1 MDKLK
6 SVGNDLKNNISNATE
21 QANKNLE
28 TGAGN
33 LNKNFNNKIMKI
45 APMGA
50 ENILKGSKEF
60 LNTNSTVGKG
70 VFLFLI
76 IFIFI
81 GLFGILTRIIY
92 WLMSPSETPYILW
105 GMKSGNSPM
114 TISQA
119 YAEKNSIPLFRSK
132 NENDGIEFS
141 YAFWMYV
148 ESNIGNSN
156 NDTYQHIFHK
166 GSVTK
171 TDENARKE
179 GLFAHNNA
187 PGVYLYTGK
196 DDALNDAY
204 GLNIDVDDRY
214 RILSLL
220 VRMNVYNNSKD
231 LRTPYKYYEDVRIE
245 GIPIKKWIHVVIRS
259 TSQKI
264 LDVYL
269 NGKVVKRVRLSNV
282 IKQNYDDLH
291 INLNGGFD
299 GFLSNIKYW
308 NHAIGTFEID
318 NMVNAGPN
326 LKMSKEDSLNK
337 SKPDYL
343 SNKWY
348 FNESKV
354 NY

>member
-1 MDKLK
+1 MDKIK
-6 SVGNDLKNNISNATE
+6 NVGNDLKYNISNVAD

-28 TGAGN
+28 IGAAN
-33 LNKNFNNKIMKI
+33 LNQNFKNKVMKF

-50 ENILKGSKEF
+50 ENILNGSKEF

-70 VFLFLI
+70 VFLFFI

-81 GLFGILTRIIY
+81 GLFGILTRIMY
-92 WLMSPSETPYILW
+92 WIMSPNETPYILS
-105 GMKSGNSPM
+105 GMKSGNTPM
-114 TISQA
+114 TITQS

-141 YAFWMYV
+141 YAFWLYV
-148 ESNIGNSN
+148 ESNIGNIN
-156 NDTYQHIFHK
+156 NDTYQHVFHK
-166 GSVTK
+166 GSITK
-171 TDENARKE
+171 TDDDSRKK
-179 GLFAHNNA
+179 GLFAHNNS

-196 DDALNDAY
+196 DDALNSAY
-204 GLNIDVDDRY
+204 GVNNDVDDNY
-214 RILSLL
+214 RILSMLI
-220 VRMNVYNNSKD
+220 RMNIYKNSEH

-269 NGKVVKRVRLSNV
+269 NGKVVKRIRLSNV
-282 IKQNYDDLH
+282 VKQNYDDLH

-308 NHAIGTFEID
+308 NYAIGTFEID
-318 NMVNAGPN
+318 NMVNDGPN
-326 LKMSKEDSLNK
+326 LKMSKEESLTK

>member
-6 SVGNDLKNNISNATE
+6 NVGNDLKSNVSDLTSDGNRKLENA
-21 QANKNLE
+21 AGSINK
-28 TGAGN
+28 
-33 LNKNFNNKIMKI
+33 KFNNNLMKI
-45 APMGA
+45 APFGA
-50 ENILKGSKEF
+50 ENILNGTKEF
-60 LNTNSTVGKG
+60 LNSNSLVGKG
-70 VFLFLI
+70 VFLFLM

-81 GLFGILTRIIY
+81 GLFGILTRILY
-92 WLMSPSETPYILW
+92 WIMQPSETPYIVW
-105 GMKSGNSPM
+105 GMKSGNTPM
-114 TISQA
+114 TITQS

-141 YAFWMYV
+141 YAFWIFV
-148 ESNIGNSN
+148 ESNIGNMQ
-156 NDTYQHIFHK
+156 NDKYKHVFHK

-171 TDENARKE
+171 LDENSRKE
-179 GLFAHNNA
+179 GIFAHNNS

-196 DDALNDAY
+196 DNALNAAFGMDDDIDKQY
-204 GLNIDVDDRY
+204 QQLSMLIRVNIF
-214 RILSLL
+214 
-220 VRMNVYNNSKD
+220 NNSEN
-231 LRTPYKYYEDVRIE
+231 LSNPYKYYEDVRIE
-245 GIPIKKWIHVVIRS
+245 GLPIKKWVHVVIRS

-269 NGKVVKRVRLSNV
+269 NGKVVKRQRLMNV
-282 IKQNYDDLH
+282 VKQNYDNFH

-308 NHAIGTFEID
+308 NYAIGTLEID
-318 NMVNAGPN
+318 NIVNAGPN
-326 LKMSKEDSLNK
+326 LKMSKEDALNK

-348 FNESKV
+348 FNESKI